1 MDDTRRQP
9 VKLRIPGTEIT
20 EPVPVV
26 PPETTG
32 QITIR
37 EIRTFRISA
46 ARAGGTETPVIE
58 SRPDDVV
65 EVELEDGTRF
75 WTSQE
80 RLRTEVLGLAGT
92 RAADGVVELPATLE
106 RRSASR
112 GVMGKIVIK
121 TLKFFRID
129 VAEKAARF
137 IAEKL
142 ENHLLGTKDD
152 NRGPGLYRLSGEELT
167 LSPVPEPVLTL
178 PADRPSLLFLHG
190 TASST
195 AGSFGKLWT
204 EKRRP
209 QRQQLL
215 TPYEGRVFGLE
226 HETLSKSP
234 IHNAITVAERLPAGA
249 RLHLVSH
256 SRGGMVGEL
265 LCRAGMEGGR
275 DPFDPADL
283 SFFAERNPDRVRGDL
298 ERLNNLLREKRFRIE
313 RFVRVACPARG
324 TTLASER
331 LDIYLSVLFN
341 LLGGFG
347 FVAKLPGG
355 VFTSIFSEL
364 IMAVAKER
372 SDPSVL
378 PGIEAMIPSSPLV
391 ALLNR
396 AKAPVSGELR
406 VIAGDIEGDNVLSAI
421 GTLLTD
427 PLYQDDHDL
436 VVNTDAMFGGAERS
450 GGAGFLFRR
459 GPDVNHFSYF
469 ENADSAEGLARTLS
483 RSGSEADGFEP
494 FSVRATDSGTPPYEK
509 RDVADGAPVVFVLPG
524 IMGSHLTIGDNRI
537 WLDPLDIARGKFDL
551 LGYGTPNL
559 VKAEAPL
566 WIFYGD
572 LVKHLAR
579 THRVEPFPFDWR
591 LSVFDEAKRLAAAIT
606 RILDTTEKSRQPVSI
621 VAHSMGGLV
630 ARAMIAAHPEVWE
643 RMKGRSEARLIM
655 LGTPNGGSHAVAQ
668 VLTGRDSL
676 IRKIAL
682 LDVTRKQRDLIGIVA
697 RFPGLLEMLPALSSF
712 DLFDAATWQTLAAA
726 DPEKGTWHPPTAAAL
741 KAARANREKLAASPI
756 DPQRICYIAGCAPAT
771 PVDLTVEE
779 TGTRKRLV
787 FHATPRGDGRV
798 PWETGIPEGV
808 RTWYL
813 QAAHGDLPTA
823 EEGFDAITDLLR
835 RGTTDRLPTT
845 PPETRGVPER
855 FELPAEREPLYPDF
869 TDLARTAVGAGR
881 MKRARRTE
889 RKIRTSVRH
898 GNLAFGGYPVLVG
911 HYKGD
916 TIISAEAYLDRTL
929 DGRLSARHRLG
940 IYPGDDG
947 TAEVF
952 LNPEW
957 ERSQRSDG
965 KPAGAIVIGLGE
977 VGKLSPGRLLRAVSR
992 GARAYA
998 MARAEC
1004 PQVKS
1009 GKGGPAG
1016 ITALLV
1022 GTGAGG
1028 VSVQDSVTAILRG
1041 VIDANRAIADSG
1053 RADCAPIEEIEFVEL
1068 YEDRAIHAAR
1078 TLARLRSD
1086 PDIARAFAIDAEPLV
1101 IPLEGGMRRASFLE
1115 EDPWWQR
1122 LQIIEDEEERLSFN
1136 LLTDRARA
1144 EVYLQQSQRSLAD
1157 RFIEEMSETTA
1168 SGEGVAV
1175 TLFEMLVPNELK
1187 EFAIERRDMVLV
1199 LNDTAARYP
1208 WEMMQERPMADDTP
1222 HGRKPLAVQAGMV
1235 RQLLV
1240 EKFRERVV
1248 TARETTAL
1256 VIGNPT
1262 TPFTNLPAAE
1272 QEAHEV
1278 EKALKGA
1285 GYTVIPLI
1293 GSDATGP
1300 AILTELFA
1308 RDYRI
1313 VHLAGHGVLDY
1324 RPPVPC
1330 GSCHQPTDGTS
1341 VTGMVIGEN
1350 QFLTAAQIRQMRT
1363 VPQLVFVNCCHLG
1376 KVDNRQAPRNL
1387 PNLAANVA
1395 TELIRMGVRGVVAAG
1410 WAVQD
1415 DAAALFAATFYR
1427 EMLSGTPFGQAV
1439 HAARAATYAAHPEA
1453 NTWGAYQC
1461 YGDPDFTLGKG
1472 DAPPAPRARQKTYAA
1487 LSEAIVDLENI
1498 AAAAKTARGPAVD
1511 WHLKSIRTIEQSI
1524 PAAWLASGALQAALG
1539 QAYGELK
1546 QFAEAVDHY
1555 RRATTDDRGLATI
1568 KTAEQ
1573 LWNIQ
1578 SRWAQE
1584 VATTNPTRAL
1594 QLVTEAEERLM
1605 DLNRALGETGER
1617 LALLGSV
1624 AKRRMMIAVDVSG
1637 KRDALLAMA
1646 EYYHRAYA
1654 LGAEGGKPS
1663 YYPLVNHLTA
1673 QTLAALLD
1681 EKGAL
1686 PADFETS
1693 VDKAVELAEN
1703 EHQAGPDFWNT
1714 TTPVDCLLL
1723 RHLAAGDLAD
1733 YTGDI
1738 IDGYARAKNVG
1749 SPREFQSVLDQLD
1762 FLKKVLAAA
1771 PENEHRR
1778 ALMAALEEI
1787 RQGAE
1792 TAGSGD
1798 EKPGITLKGV
1808 EITPWVSTRYPTG
1821 SGGERSIYTHA
1832 PLAVETGFPIR
1843 LKHSA
1848 PIEVLARGESP
1859 PTAGAEP
1866 PETVPR
1872 MIAVPPD
1879 TGEEL
1884 QPVQL
1889 GASAPRQAKP
1899 GSEFTARFVAYEKA
1913 LEQEVRELL
1922 TKLAPSAETVLGIQ
1936 ECRWK
1941 RDTRVTVKLSG
1952 RGLAV
1957 DPPEQDFIWQGGR
1970 NILEFDVTVP
1980 KDAEEGAIPLKF
1992 DVAIEGI
1999 IVARLRLELEITAA
2013 PKKKG
2018 MATATGEP
2026 AKTAFASYSSKDRL
2040 RVLDRVDAIKIAA
2053 GIDVFQDCLDLNP
2066 GEEWKPRLDSEIRDR
2081 DLFLLFWSKSASESK
2096 WVVWELETAMKEK
2109 GEQALQIHPLDP
2121 GVKPPPGMEKLNIG
2135 SNAMW
2140 VRKGYEAVLKE
2151 RESAGP
2157 S

>member
-1 MDDTRRQP
+1 MDDSKQP

-20 EPVPVV
+20 APIPAV
-26 PPETTG
+26 PPETAG

-37 EIRTFRISA
+37 EVRTFQLSA
-46 ARAGGTETPVIE
+46 SRAGGAELPIIE

-65 EVELEDGTRF
+65 EVELEDGSRF

-92 RAADGVVELPATLE
+92 RAADGVLELPAAID

-112 GVMGKIVIK
+112 GFLGKIVIK
-121 TLKFFRID
+121 TLKFFKID
-129 VAEKAARF
+129 VAHMAARF

-142 ENHLLGTKDD
+142 ENHLLGTGDK

-167 LSPVPEPVLTL
+167 LTPVSEPVLTL
-178 PADRPSLLFLHG
+178 PPDRPSLLFLHG

-195 AGSFGKLWT
+195 EGSFGKLWT
-204 EKRRP
+204 DKRRP

-226 HETLSKSP
+226 HETLSKNP
-234 IHNAITVAERLPAGA
+234 IDNAIAAAERLPAGA

-275 DPFDPADL
+275 DPFDAADL
-283 SFFAERNPDRVRGDL
+283 EFFGERNPGKARGDL
-298 ERLNNLLREKRFRIE
+298 ERLNNLLKEKQFRIE

-341 LLGGFG
+341 LLAGFG

-372 SDPSVL
+372 SDPTVL

-396 AKAPVSGELR
+396 AKAPVAGELR

-436 VVNTDAMFGGAERS
+436 VVNTDAMFGGSERS
-450 GGAGFLFRR
+450 GGAAFLFRR
-459 GPDVNHFSYF
+459 GSDVNHFSYF
-469 ENADSAEGLARTLS
+469 ENPDSAEGLARTLS
-483 RSGSEADGFEP
+483 RSSSEADGFEP
-494 FSVRATDSGTPPYEK
+494 FSVRAADSGTPPYEK
-509 RDVADGAPVVFVLPG
+509 RDVAEGAPVVFMLPG
-524 IMGSHLTIGDNRI
+524 IMGSHLAIGENRV
-537 WLDPLDIARGKFDL
+537 WLDPFDIARGKFDL
-551 LGYGTPNL
+551 LAYGTPNL

-566 WIFYGD
+566 WICYGD

-591 LSVFDEAKRLAAAIT
+591 LSVFDEAKRLAAAVVKA
-606 RILDTTEKSRQPVSI
+606 LDATEKTKSPVSI

-643 RMKGRSEARLIM
+643 RMTGRAEARLIM
-655 LGTPNGGSHAVAQ
+655 LGTPNGGSHAVTQ

-676 IRKIAL
+676 IRKLAL
-682 LDVTRKQRDLIGIVA
+682 LDVTRKQRELIGIVA
-697 RFPGLLEMLPALSSF
+697 KFPGLLEMLPPQSTF
-712 DLFDAATWQTLAAA
+712 DLFDAAAWQSLATA
-726 DPEKGTWHPPTAAAL
+726 DPDKGTWQPPTAAAL
-741 KAARANREKLAASPI
+741 KAARANRERLAASPI
-756 DPQRICYIAGCAPAT
+756 DPQRMLYVAGCAPAT
-771 PVDLTVEE
+771 PVDLTIAD
-779 TGTRKRLV
+779 TGAKKRLV
-787 FHATPRGDGRV
+787 FHATTRGDGRV
-798 PWETGIPEGV
+798 PWETGIPQGV
-808 RTWYL
+808 KTWYL
-813 QAAHGDLPTA
+813 QAAHGDLPST

-835 RGTTDRLPTT
+835 HGTTDRLPTA
-845 PPETRGVPER
+845 PPETRGAPER
-855 FELPAEREPLYPDF
+855 FELPPERDQLYPDF
-869 TDLARTAVGAGR
+869 ADLARTAVGAGR
-881 MKRARRTE
+881 TKRPRRTE
-889 RKIRTSVRH
+889 RKIKVSVRH
-898 GNLAFGGYPVLVG
+898 GSLAFAGHPVLVG

-940 IYPGDDG
+940 IYPGEDG
-947 TAEVF
+947 TGEVF

-957 ERSQRSDG
+957 EQSQRSDG

-992 GARAYA
+992 GARAYSI
-998 MARAEC
+998 ARIEC
-1004 PQVKS
+1004 SQAIN
-1009 GKGGPAG
+1009 GKGTTAG
-1016 ITALLV
+1016 ISALLV

-1028 VSVQDSVTAILRG
+1028 VSVQDAVTAILRG
-1041 VIDANRAIADSG
+1041 IIEANHSIAESG
-1053 RADCAPIEEIEFVEL
+1053 RPNCPPIEEVEFVEIF
-1068 YEDRAIHAAR
+1068 EDRAILAAR
-1078 TLARLRSD
+1078 TLGRLRND
-1086 PDIARAFAIDAEPLV
+1086 PDIARAFAIDADPMV
-1101 IPLEGGMRRASFLE
+1101 IPLEGGMRRASFVE
-1115 EDPWWQR
+1115 DDPWWQR
-1122 LQIIEDEEERLSFN
+1122 LQITEDEDERLSFN

-1168 SGEGVAV
+1168 GNNGVAV

-1187 EFAIERRDMVLV
+1187 EYSIERRDVVLV
-1199 LNDTAARYP
+1199 LNDASARYP
-1208 WEMMQERPMADDTP
+1208 WEMMQERLMAGDAARE
-1222 HGRKPLAVQAGMV
+1222 RKPLAVQAGMV

-1248 TARETTAL
+1248 TARDTTAL
-1256 VIGNPT
+1256 VIGNPP
-1262 TPFTNLPAAE
+1262 TPFISLPAAE
-1272 QEAHEV
+1272 QEAREV
-1278 EKALKGA
+1278 ETALKEA
-1285 GYTVIPLI
+1285 RYTVTSLI
-1293 GSDATGP
+1293 GPNATGP

-1330 GSCHQPTDGTS
+1330 DTCHSPTDGNP

-1376 KVDNRQAPRNL
+1376 KVDKRLPPRNL

-1415 DAAALFAATFYR
+1415 DSAALFAATFYR
-1427 EMLSGTPFGQAV
+1427 EMLNGATFGDAV
-1439 HAARAATYAAHPEA
+1439 HAARATTYAAHPEA

-1472 DAPPAPRARQKTYAA
+1472 DASRAPRAARKSYAA
-1487 LSEAIVDLENI
+1487 LSEAVIELENI

-1511 WHLKSIRTIEQSI
+1511 WHLKAIRTIEQSV
-1524 PAAWLASGALQAALG
+1524 PAAWLTSGALQEALG
-1539 QAYGELK
+1539 KAYGELK
-1546 QFAEAVDHY
+1546 QFAEAVEHY
-1555 RRATTDDRGLATI
+1555 RRAIDDNKGLATI

-1573 LWNIQ
+1573 LWNLQ
-1578 SRWAQE
+1578 SRWAKE
-1584 VATTNPTRAL
+1584 VAATDPVRAL
-1594 QLVTEAEERLM
+1594 QLVTEAEERLQGLS
-1605 DLNRALGETGER
+1605 DALGETDER
-1617 LALLGSV
+1617 LSLLGSV
-1624 AKRRMMIAVDVSG
+1624 AKRRMMIATAVAD
-1637 KRDALLAMA
+1637 KQAALRAMA
-1646 EYYHRAYA
+1646 EYYDRAYA
-1654 LGAEGGKPS
+1654 LGVERGAPS

-1673 QTLAALLD
+1673 LTLAYLLD
-1681 EKGAL
+1681 ETGHL
-1686 PADFETS
+1686 PPDFDPS
-1693 VDKAVELAEN
+1693 VDRAVALAE
-1703 EHQAGPDFWNT
+1703 ETHRASPDFWNT
-1714 TTPVDCLLL
+1714 ITPVDCLLL
-1723 RHLAAGDLAD
+1723 RHLAAEDLAD
-1733 YTGDI
+1733 HTGEI
-1738 IDGYARAKNVG
+1738 IADYARARNVG

-1762 FLKKVLAAA
+1762 FLKKVIASAPENTRRQALIAALEDIRTGAESAGSGEESRAPAPPILMSVGAAYPAMPPIAPRAATLSREPTCGGGPPPPIVPKMAAA
-1771 PENEHRR
+1771 P
-1778 ALMAALEEI
+1778 
-1787 RQGAE
+1787 
-1792 TAGSGD
+1792 S
-1798 EKPGITLKGV
+1798 P
-1808 EITPWVSTRYPTG
+1808 
-1821 SGGERSIYTHA
+1821 
-1832 PLAVETGFPIR
+1832 AV
-1843 LKHSA
+1843 
-1848 PIEVLARGESP
+1848 
-1859 PTAGAEP
+1859 
-1866 PETVPR
+1866 
-1872 MIAVPPD
+1872 
-1879 TGEEL
+1879 EEL
-1884 QPVQL
+1884 QPVRL

-1913 LEQEVRELL
+1913 LEEEVRDLL
-1922 TKLAPSAETVLGIQ
+1922 TKLAPAAGTVLGIQ

-1941 RDTRVTVKLSG
+1941 QGTAVTVKLSG
-1952 RGLAV
+1952 RGLTV
-1957 DPPEQDFIWQGGR
+1957 DPPEQEFTWEGGR
-1970 NILEFDVTVP
+1970 SLLEFDVTVSG
-1980 KDAEEGAIPLKF
+1980 DAEEGTIPLKF
-1992 DVAIEGI
+1992 DVAIAGI
-1999 IVARLRLELEITAA
+1999 IVARLRLDMEITASV
-2013 PKKKG
+2013 KKKG
-2018 MATATGEP
+2018 VSTATGDP

-2053 GIDVFQDCLDLNP
+2053 GIDIFQDCLDLNP

-2081 DLFLLFWSKSASESK
+2081 DIFLLFWSQSASESK
-2096 WVVWELETAMKEK
+2096 WVLWELDTAMKEK

-2121 GVKPPPGMEKLNIG
+2121 GLKPPPGLDKLNIG

-2151 RESAGP
+2151 RRDAGP
-2157 S
+2157 N

>member
-1 MDDTRRQP
+1 MDDSKQP

-20 EPVPVV
+20 APIPAV
-26 PPETTG
+26 PPETAG
-32 QITIR
+32 QITIM
-37 EIRTFRISA
+37 EVRTFQLSA
-46 ARAGGTETPVIE
+46 SRAGGAELPVIE

-75 WTSQE
+75 WTTQE

-92 RAADGVVELPATLE
+92 RAADGVLELPAAID

-112 GVMGKIVIK
+112 GFIGKIVIK
-121 TLKFFRID
+121 TLKFFKID
-129 VAEKAARF
+129 VAHMAAGF

-142 ENHLLGTKDD
+142 ENHLLGTRDE

-167 LSPVPEPVLTL
+167 LTPVSEPVLTL

-195 AGSFGKLWT
+195 EGSFGKLWT
-204 EKRRP
+204 DKRRP

-215 TPYEGRVFGLE
+215 TTYEGRVFGLE
-226 HETLSKSP
+226 HETLSKNP
-234 IHNAITVAERLPAGA
+234 IDNAIAAAERLPAGA

-275 DPFDPADL
+275 DPFDAADL
-283 SFFAERNPDRVRGDL
+283 EFFGERNPGKARGDL
-298 ERLNNLLREKRFRIE
+298 ERLNNLLKEKQFRIE

-347 FVAKLPGG
+347 FVTKLPGG
-355 VFTSIFSEL
+355 VFTSIFTEL

-372 SDPSVL
+372 SDPTVL

-396 AKAPVSGELR
+396 AKAPVAGELR

-421 GTLLTD
+421 GALLTD

-436 VVNTDAMFGGAERS
+436 VVNTDAMFGGSERS
-450 GGAGFLFRR
+450 GGAAFLFRR
-459 GPDVNHFSYF
+459 GSDVNHFSYF
-469 ENADSAEGLARTLS
+469 ENPDSAEGLARTLS

-494 FSVRATDSGTPPYEK
+494 FSVRATDSGIPPYEK
-509 RDVADGAPVVFVLPG
+509 RDVADEAPVVFVLPG
-524 IMGSHLTIGDNRI
+524 IMGSHLAIGENRV
-537 WLDPLDIARGKFDL
+537 WLDPFDIARGKFDL
-551 LGYGTPNL
+551 LTYGTPNL
-559 VKAEAPL
+559 VKAESPL
-566 WIFYGD
+566 WICYGD
-572 LVKHLAR
+572 LVKHLSR

-591 LSVFDEAKRLAAAIT
+591 LSIFDEGKRLAAAIVKA
-606 RILDTTEKSRQPVSI
+606 LDATEKTKSPVSI

-643 RMKGRSEARLIM
+643 RIKGRPDGRLIM
-655 LGTPNGGSHAVAQ
+655 LGTPNGGSHAVTQ

-676 IRKIAL
+676 IRKLAL
-682 LDVTRKQRDLIGIVA
+682 LDFTRKQRDLIGIVA
-697 RFPGLLEMLPALSSF
+697 KFPGLLEMLPPLSSF
-712 DLFDAATWQTLAAA
+712 DLFDAAAWQSLAAA
-726 DPEKGTWHPPTAAAL
+726 DPDKGTWHPPTASAL
-741 KAARANREKLAASPI
+741 KAARANRERLADSPI
-756 DPQRICYIAGCAPAT
+756 DPQRMLYIAGCAPAT
-771 PVDLTVEE
+771 PVDLTIADAG
-779 TGTRKRLV
+779 TGKRLV

-798 PWETGIPEGV
+798 PWETGIPAGV

-813 QAAHGDLPTA
+813 QASHGDLPSA

-835 RGTTDRLPTT
+835 HGTTDRLPTA

-855 FELPAEREPLYPDF
+855 FELPPEREPLYPDF
-869 TDLARTAVGAGR
+869 TDLARTAVGASR
-881 MKRARRTE
+881 RKRPRRTE
-889 RKIRTSVRH
+889 RKIQVSIRH
-898 GNLAFGGYPVLVG
+898 GNLAFARHPVLVG

-916 TIISAEAYLDRTL
+916 TVISAEAYLDRTL

-957 ERSQRSDG
+957 EQSQRSGG

-977 VGKLSPGRLLRAVSR
+977 VGKLSPGQLLRAVSR

-998 MARAEC
+998 IARAEC
-1004 PQVKS
+1004 PQAK
-1009 GKGGPAG
+1009 KGNAGPAG

-1028 VSVQDSVTAILRG
+1028 VSVQDAVTAILRG
-1041 VIDANRAIADSG
+1041 IIEANRAVAETG
-1053 RADCAPIEEIEFVEL
+1053 RADCVPIDEVEFVEL
-1068 YEDRAIHAAR
+1068 YEDRAIQAAR
-1078 TLARLRSD
+1078 IMARLRND
-1086 PDIARAFAIDAEPLV
+1086 PDISRAFAIDPEPLV
-1101 IPLEGGMRRASFLE
+1101 IPLEGGMRRASFFE

-1122 LQIIEDEEERLSFN
+1122 LQITENEEERLSFN

-1144 EVYLQQSQRSLAD
+1144 EVFLQQSQRSLAD
-1157 RFIEEMSETTA
+1157 KFIEEMSSSTA
-1168 SGEGVAV
+1168 SAEGVSV
-1175 TLFEMLVPNELK
+1175 TLFEMLLPNELK
-1187 EFAIERRDMVLV
+1187 EYTVERRDVVLV
-1199 LNDTAARYP
+1199 LNDAAARYP
-1208 WEMMQERPMADDTP
+1208 WEMMQARRRGDNAAPAE
-1222 HGRKPLAVQAGMV
+1222 KPLAVQAGMI

-1248 TARETTAL
+1248 TAHEMTAL
-1256 VIGNPT
+1256 VIGNPP

-1272 QEAHEV
+1272 QEALEV
-1278 EKALKGA
+1278 EKALRGT
-1285 GYTVIPLI
+1285 GYAVTPLI
-1293 GSDATGP
+1293 GAEATGP
-1300 AILTELFA
+1300 AIMTELFA

-1313 VHLAGHGVLDY
+1313 VHLAGHGVLDFT
-1324 RPPVPC
+1324 PPVPC
-1330 GSCHQPTDGTS
+1330 GSCHQQTGGNP

-1376 KVDNRQAPRNL
+1376 KVDERQAPRNL
-1387 PNLAANVA
+1387 SNLAANVA

-1427 EMLSGTPFGQAV
+1427 EMLGGAPFGDAV

-1472 DAPPAPRARQKTYAA
+1472 EAAPVQRVTRKAYAA
-1487 LSEAIVDLENI
+1487 ISEAIIDLENI
-1498 AAAAKTARGPAVD
+1498 AAAAKTARGPAID
-1511 WHLKSIRTIEQSI
+1511 WHLKAIRTIEQSV
-1524 PAAWLASGALQAALG
+1524 PAPWLSCGALQAALG
-1539 QAYGELK
+1539 HACGELK
-1546 QFAEAVDHY
+1546 RFAEAVEHY
-1555 RRATTDDRGLATI
+1555 RRATSDDKGLATI

-1573 LWNIQ
+1573 LWNLQ

-1584 VATTNPTRAL
+1584 VAATDPARAL
-1594 QLVTEAEERLM
+1594 QLVTEAEERL
-1605 DLNRALGETGER
+1605 LALCSALGETGER
-1617 LALLGSV
+1617 LSLLGSV
-1624 AKRRMMIAVDVSG
+1624 AKRRMMIATKVSD
-1637 KRDALLAMA
+1637 KRAALYAMA
-1646 EYYHRAYA
+1646 EHYYRAYS
-1654 LGAEGGKPS
+1654 LGIEEGKPS

-1673 QTLAALLD
+1673 QTLAFLLD
-1681 EKGAL
+1681 DNGQL
-1686 PADFETS
+1686 PPGFDAS
-1693 VDKAVELAEN
+1693 VDKAVELADN
-1703 EHQAGPDFWNT
+1703 EHRANPDFWNT
-1714 TTPVDCLLL
+1714 ITPVDCLLI
-1723 RHLAAGDLAD
+1723 RHLAVGDLAAN
-1733 YTGDI
+1733 TGRI
-1738 IDGYARAKNVG
+1738 ISEYANAKNMG
-1749 SPREFQSVLDQLD
+1749 SPREFQSVLDQLE
-1762 FLKKVLAAA
+1762 FLGKVIASA
-1771 PENEHRR
+1771 PENAMRQG
-1778 ALMAALEEI
+1778 LIAALQEI
-1787 RQGAE
+1787 REGAE
-1792 TAGSGD
+1792 TAGSG
-1798 EKPGITLKGV
+1798 EESRLPAPPILMSVGRG
-1808 EITPWVSTRYPTG
+1808 YPAGLDFALPRAAMSREPTV
-1821 SGGERSIYTHA
+1821 GGGA
-1832 PLAVETGFPIR
+1832 PPPPVPKMAAAPSPAVE
-1843 LKHSA
+1843 
-1848 PIEVLARGESP
+1848 
-1859 PTAGAEP
+1859 EP
-1866 PETVPR
+1866 
-1872 MIAVPPD
+1872 
-1879 TGEEL
+1879 
-1884 QPVQL
+1884 QPVRL

-1913 LEQEVRELL
+1913 LEEEVRDLL
-1922 TKLAPSAETVLGIQ
+1922 TKLAPTAGTVLGIQ
-1936 ECRWK
+1936 ECRWQ

-1952 RGLAV
+1952 RGLTV

-1970 NILEFDVTVP
+1970 SMLEFDVSVP
-1980 KDAEEGAIPLKF
+1980 TETEEGTIPLKF

-1999 IVARLRLELEITAA
+1999 IVARLRLELEITAS

-2018 MATATGEP
+2018 QATATGEP

-2081 DLFLLFWSKSASESK
+2081 DLFLLFWSQSASESK
-2096 WVVWELETAMKEK
+2096 WVVWELETALKEK

-2121 GVKPPPGMEKLNIG
+2121 GVKPPPGLEKLNIG

-2151 RESAGP
+2151 RASAGP
-2157 S
+2157 KP

>member
-1 MDDTRRQP
+1 MDDSKQP
-9 VKLRIPGTEIT
+9 IKLRIPGTEIQ
-20 EPVPVV
+20 VPIPEI

-37 EIRTFRISA
+37 EVRTFQISA
-46 ARAGGTETPVIE
+46 SRAGGTETPVIE

-75 WTSQE
+75 WTTQE
-80 RLRTEVLGLAGT
+80 RLRTEVLGLVGT
-92 RAADGVVELPATLE
+92 RAADGVLELPTTIE

-112 GVMGKIVIK
+112 GFIGKIVIK
-121 TLKFFRID
+121 TLKFFKID
-129 VAEKAARF
+129 VAHMAARF

-142 ENHLLGTKDD
+142 ENHLLGTRDE

-167 LSPVPEPVLTL
+167 LTPVSDAVLTL
-178 PADRPSLLFLHG
+178 PPDRPSLLFLHG

-204 EKRRP
+204 DKRRP

-226 HETLSKSP
+226 HETLSKNP
-234 IHNAITVAERLPAGA
+234 IDNAIAAAERLPAGA

-275 DPFDPADL
+275 DPFDAADL
-283 SFFAERNPDRVRGDL
+283 EFFGERNPGKARGDL
-298 ERLNNLLREKRFRIE
+298 ERLNNLLKEKQFKIE

-331 LDIYLSVLFN
+331 LDIYLSVLLN

-372 SDPSVL
+372 SDPTVL

-396 AKAPVSGELR
+396 AKAPVAGELR

-436 VVNTDAMFGGAERS
+436 VVNTDAMFGGSERS
-450 GGAGFLFRR
+450 GGAAFLFRR
-459 GPDVNHFSYF
+459 GSDVNHFSYF
-469 ENADSAEGLARTLS
+469 ENPDSAEGLARTLS

-509 RDVADGAPVVFVLPG
+509 RDVAEGAPVVFVLPG
-524 IMGSHLTIGDNRI
+524 IMGSHLAIGENRV
-537 WLDPLDIARGKFDL
+537 WLDPIDIARGKFDL
-551 LGYGTPNL
+551 LSYGTPNL
-559 VKAEAPL
+559 VRAESPL
-566 WIFYGD
+566 WLCYGD
-572 LVKHLAR
+572 LVKHLSR

-591 LSVFDEAKRLAAAIT
+591 LSIFDEAKRLAAAI
-606 RILDTTEKSRQPVSI
+606 LKALEATEKTKSPVSI

-643 RMKGRSEARLIM
+643 RMKGRPDGRLIM
-655 LGTPNGGSHAVAQ
+655 LGTPNGGSHAVTQ

-676 IRKIAL
+676 IRKLAL
-682 LDVTRKQRDLIGIVA
+682 LDFTRKQRELIGIVA
-697 RFPGLLEMLPALSSF
+697 KFPGLLEMLPPLSSF
-712 DLFDAATWQTLAAA
+712 DLFDAEAWQSLAAA
-726 DPEKGTWHPPTAAAL
+726 DPDKGTWHPPTASAL
-741 KAARANREKLAASPI
+741 KTARANRERLAASPI
-756 DPQRICYIAGCAPAT
+756 DPQRMLYVAGCAPAT
-771 PVDLTVEE
+771 PVDLTIEGA
-779 TGTRKRLV
+779 GTRTRLA

-798 PWETGIPEGV
+798 PWETGIPDGV

-813 QAAHGDLPTA
+813 QASHGDLPSA

-835 RGTTDRLPTT
+835 HGTTDRLPTA

-855 FELPAEREPLYPDF
+855 FELPPEREPLYPDF

-881 MKRARRTE
+881 TKRPRRTE
-889 RKIRTSVRH
+889 RKIQVSIRH
-898 GNLAFGGYPVLVG
+898 GNLAFARHPVLVG

-957 ERSQRSDG
+957 EQSQRSGG

-977 VGKLSPGRLLRAVSR
+977 VGKLSPGQLLRAVSR

-998 MARAEC
+998 IARAEC
-1004 PQVKS
+1004 PQVK
-1009 GKGGPAG
+1009 KGNAGPAG

-1028 VSVQDSVTAILRG
+1028 VAVHDAVTAILRG
-1041 VIDANRAIADSG
+1041 IIEANRAIAESG
-1053 RADCAPIEEIEFVEL
+1053 RTDCAPIDEVEFVEL

-1078 TLARLRSD
+1078 LLARLRND
-1086 PDIARAFAIDAEPLV
+1086 PDIARAFAIDPDPLV
-1101 IPLEGGMRRASFLE
+1101 IPLEGGMRRASFFE

-1122 LQIIEDEEERLSFN
+1122 LQITENEEERLSFN

-1144 EVYLQQSQRSLAD
+1144 EVFLQQSQRSLAD
-1157 RFIEEMSETTA
+1157 KFIEEMSSSTA
-1168 SGEGVAV
+1168 SAEGVAV
-1175 TLFEMLVPNELK
+1175 TLFEMLLPNELK
-1187 EFAIERRDMVLV
+1187 EYTVERRDVVLV
-1199 LNDTAARYP
+1199 LNDAAARYP
-1208 WEMMQERPMADDTP
+1208 WEMMQARRRGDNAAPAE
-1222 HGRKPLAVQAGMV
+1222 KPLAVQAGMI

-1248 TARETTAL
+1248 TAHEMTAL
-1256 VIGNPT
+1256 VIGNPP
-1262 TPFTNLPAAE
+1262 TPFTSLPAAE
-1272 QEAHEV
+1272 QEALEV
-1278 EKALKGA
+1278 EKALKGT
-1285 GYTVIPLI
+1285 GYAVTPLI
-1293 GSDATGP
+1293 GAEATGP
-1300 AILTELFA
+1300 AIMTELLA

-1313 VHLAGHGVLDY
+1313 VHLAGHGVLDFT
-1324 RPPVPC
+1324 PPAPC
-1330 GSCHQPTDGTS
+1330 GACHQPTGGNP

-1376 KVDNRQAPRNL
+1376 KVDERQAPRNL

-1427 EMLSGTPFGQAV
+1427 EMLAGAPFGDAV
-1439 HAARAATYAAHPEA
+1439 HAARATTYAAHPEA

-1472 DAPPAPRARQKTYAA
+1472 EAAPVQRITRKAYAA
-1487 LSEAIVDLENI
+1487 ISEAIIDLENI
-1498 AAAAKTARGPAVD
+1498 AAAAKTARGPAID
-1511 WHLKSIRTIEQSI
+1511 WHLKAIRTIEQSV
-1524 PAAWLASGALQAALG
+1524 PAPWLSCGTLQAAFG
-1539 QAYGELK
+1539 NACGELK
-1546 QFAEAVDHY
+1546 RFAEAVAHY
-1555 RRATTDDRGLATI
+1555 RKATDDDKGLATI

-1573 LWNIQ
+1573 LWNLQ

-1584 VATTNPTRAL
+1584 VAANDPAQAL
-1594 QLVTEAEERLM
+1594 QLVTEAEDRL
-1605 DLNRALGETGER
+1605 LALCSALGETGER
-1617 LALLGSV
+1617 LSLLGSV
-1624 AKRRMMIAVDVSG
+1624 AKRRMMIATKVSD
-1637 KRDALLAMA
+1637 KRAALHAMA
-1646 EYYHRAYA
+1646 EHYYRAYSI
-1654 LGAEGGKPS
+1654 GAEKGNPS

-1673 QTLAALLD
+1673 QTLAFLLGD
-1681 EKGAL
+1681 NGHL
-1686 PADFETS
+1686 PPGFDAS
-1693 VDKAVELAEN
+1693 VDKAVEIAEN
-1703 EHQAGPDFWNT
+1703 EHRANPDFWNT
-1714 TTPVDCLLL
+1714 ITPVDCLLI

-1733 YTGDI
+1733 TTGHI
-1738 IDGYARAKNVG
+1738 ISEYANAKNLG
-1749 SPREFQSVLDQLD
+1749 SPREFQSVLDQLE
-1762 FLKKVLAAA
+1762 FLGQVIASA
-1771 PENEHRR
+1771 PETAMRQG
-1778 ALMAALEEI
+1778 LIAALKEI
-1787 RQGAE
+1787 REGAE
-1792 TAGSGD
+1792 TAGSG
-1798 EKPGITLKGV
+1798 EESRTLAPPILMSV
-1808 EITPWVSTRYPTG
+1808 G
-1821 SGGERSIYTHA
+1821 SGYPAGLDLALPRAALSRGPTCGGDA
-1832 PLAVETGFPIR
+1832 PPPIVP
-1843 LKHSA
+1843 KMAAAPSPSA
-1848 PIEVLARGESP
+1848 
-1859 PTAGAEP
+1859 
-1866 PETVPR
+1866 
-1872 MIAVPPD
+1872 
-1879 TGEEL
+1879 EEL

-1913 LEQEVRELL
+1913 LEEEVRDLL
-1922 TKLAPSAETVLGIQ
+1922 TKLAPTAGTVLGIQ
-1936 ECRWK
+1936 ECRWQ

-1952 RGLAV
+1952 RGLIV

-1970 NILEFDVTVP
+1970 SLLEFDVSVP
-1980 KDAEEGAIPLKF
+1980 AEAEEGAIPLKF

-1999 IVARLRLELEITAA
+1999 IVARLRLELEITAS

-2018 MATATGEP
+2018 QATATGEP

-2081 DLFLLFWSKSASESK
+2081 DLFLLFWSQSASESK
-2096 WVVWELETAMKEK
+2096 WVLWELDTAMKEK
-2109 GEQALQIHPLDP
+2109 GEQSLQLHPLDP
-2121 GVKPPPGMEKLNIG
+2121 GVKPPPGLDKLNIG

-2151 RESAGP
+2151 RASAGP
-2157 S
+2157 NP

>member
-1 MDDTRRQP
+1 MAEDKSTI
-9 VKLRIPGTEIT
+9 KLRIPGTEIT
-20 EPVPVV
+20 GAL
-26 PPETTG
+26 PPGTTG
-32 QITIR
+32 QITIK
-37 EIRTFRISA
+37 EVRTFQISA
-46 ARAGGTETPVIE
+46 ARSGGTETPVIE
-58 SRPDDVV
+58 SRSDDIV

-92 RAADGVVELPATLE
+92 RGADGVVELPATID
-106 RRSASR
+106 RRGASR
-112 GVMGKIVIK
+112 GLIGKIVIK
-121 TLKFFRID
+121 TLKFFNID

-142 ENHLLGTKDD
+142 ENHLLGTKDE
-152 NRGPGLYRLSGEELT
+152 NRGPGLYRFLPGDELAIT
-167 LSPVPEPVLTL
+167 PVSEAVLDL

-195 AGSFGKLWT
+195 TGSFGKLWT
-204 EKRRP
+204 DKRRP

-226 HETLSKSP
+226 HETLSKNP
-234 IHNAITVAERLPAGA
+234 IDNAIAAAERLPAGA

-265 LCRAGMEGGR
+265 LCRSGMEGGR
-275 DPFDPADL
+275 DPFDDADL
-283 SFFAERNPDRVRGDL
+283 AFFAERNPDKARGDL
-298 ERLNNLLREKRFRIE
+298 ERLNTLLKEKQFKIE

-341 LLGGFG
+341 LLEGYGFI
-347 FVAKLPGG
+347 AQLPGG
-355 VFTSIFSEL
+355 IFTSIFSEL

-372 SDPSVL
+372 TDPTVL

-396 AKAPVSGELR
+396 PKSPVAGELR

-427 PLYQDDHDL
+427 PLYQDDNDL
-436 VVNTDAMFGGAERS
+436 VVNTEAMFGGCERS
-450 GGAGFLFRR
+450 GGSGFIFRR

-469 ENADSAEGLARTLS
+469 ENADSADGLARTLS

-524 IMGSHLTIGDNRI
+524 IMGSHLAIDENRI
-537 WLDPLDIARGKFDL
+537 WLDPLDIARGKLQL
-551 LGYGTPNL
+551 LSYGTPNL
-559 VKAEAPL
+559 VKPDAPIWL
-566 WIFYGD
+566 FYGD
-572 LVKHLAR
+572 LVKHLAI

-591 LSVFDEAKRLAAAIT
+591 LSIFDEANRLADAIT
-606 RILDTTEKSRQPVSI
+606 KALDATEKSRQPVSI

-630 ARAMIAAHPEVWE
+630 ARAMIAARPEVWE
-643 RMKGRSEARLIM
+643 RMKERADARLIM
-655 LGTPNGGSHAVAQ
+655 LGTPNGGSHAVTQ

-676 IRKIAL
+676 IRKLAL
-682 LDVTRKQRDLIGIVA
+682 LDVTRKKRELIGIVA
-697 RFPGLLEMLPALSSF
+697 QFPGLLEMLPALSSF
-712 DLFDAATWQTLAAA
+712 DLFSAAAWQNLADA
-726 DPEKGTWHPPTAAAL
+726 DPENDTWQPPTAAAL
-741 KAARANREKLAASPI
+741 AAANANRQKLAASPI
-756 DPQRICYIAGCAPAT
+756 DPQRMLYIAGCAPAT
-771 PVDLTVEE
+771 PVDLTIEDAGE
-779 TGTRKRLV
+779 KKRLV

-798 PWETGIPEGV
+798 PWEGGIPDGV
-808 RTWYL
+808 KAWYL
-813 QAAHGDLPTA
+813 QASHGDLPSA

-835 RGTTDRLPTT
+835 RGTTDLLPTA

-855 FELPAEREPLYPDF
+855 FELPAEKEPLYPDF

-881 MKRARRTE
+881 TKRPRRTE
-889 RKIRTSVRH
+889 RKIRISVRH
-898 GNLAFGGYPVLVG
+898 GNLAFAGHPVLVG

-929 DGRLSARHRLG
+929 DGRLSARHKLG
-940 IYPGDDG
+940 VYPGADG

-952 LNPEW
+952 LNLSW
-957 ERSQRSDG
+957 EESQRNDG
-965 KPAGAIVIGLGE
+965 KPAGAIVIGLGS
-977 VGKLSPGRLLRAVSR
+977 VGELSPGQLLRAVSR
-992 GARAYA
+992 GARAYSV
-998 MARAEC
+998 ARAEC
-1004 PQVKS
+1004 LPVRS
-1009 GKGGPAG
+1009 GTPGPAG
-1016 ITALLV
+1016 ISALLV

-1028 VSVQDSVTAILRG
+1028 VSVQDAVTAILRG
-1041 VIDANRAIADSG
+1041 IIDANHAIADSG
-1053 RADCAPIEEIEFVEL
+1053 RTDCAPIEEVEFVEL
-1068 YEDRAIHAAR
+1068 YEDRAIQAAR

-1086 PDIARAFAIDAEPLV
+1086 PDISRAFDIDATPLV
-1101 IPLEGGMRRASFLE
+1101 IPLEGGMRRASFFE

-1122 LQIIEDEEERLSFN
+1122 LQITEDEEERLSFN

-1168 SGEGVAV
+1168 SEEGVAV

-1187 EFAIERRDMVLV
+1187 EYTLDRRDMVLV

-1208 WEMMQERPMADDTP
+1208 WEMMQERRRGDSTA
-1222 HGRKPLAVQAGMV
+1222 RAEKPLAVQAGMV

-1240 EKFRERVV
+1240 ERFREQVV
-1248 TARETTAL
+1248 MAREATAL

-1272 QEAHEV
+1272 QEAREV
-1278 EKALKGA
+1278 VKSLKNY
-1285 GYTVIPLI
+1285 GYSITPLI
-1293 GSDATGP
+1293 GPDATGP
-1300 AILTELFA
+1300 AIMTELFA

-1330 GSCHQPTDGTS
+1330 GSCHQQTEGNP

-1376 KVDNRQAPRNL
+1376 KIDDRQPPRNL

-1415 DAAALFAATFYR
+1415 DAASLFAATFYR
-1427 EMLSGTPFGQAV
+1427 GMLTGSSFGQAV
-1439 HAARAATYAAHPEA
+1439 LAARIATYAAHPEA

-1472 DAPPAPRARQKTYAA
+1472 DGATVPRSRGISYTAI
-1487 LSEAIVDLENI
+1487 SEAIVDLENI
-1498 AAAAKTARGPAVD
+1498 AAAAKTSRGPAVD
-1511 WHLKSIRTIEQSI
+1511 GHLKAIRGIEQSV
-1524 PAAWLASGALQAALG
+1524 PPAWLACGTLQEALG
-1539 QAYGELK
+1539 RAYGELK
-1546 QFAEAVDHY
+1546 QFAEAVEHY
-1555 RRATTDDRGLATI
+1555 RRATDDDQGLATI
-1568 KTAEQ
+1568 RTAEQ
-1573 LWNIQ
+1573 LWNLQ

-1584 VATTNPTRAL
+1584 LAAADPAKAL
-1594 QLVTEAEERLM
+1594 HLVTEAEERLTG
-1605 DLNRALGETGER
+1605 LNSALGETVER
-1617 LALLGSV
+1617 LSLLGSV
-1624 AKRRMMIAVDVSG
+1624 AKRRMMIATEVPE
-1637 KRDALLAMA
+1637 KQAALHAMA
-1646 EYYHRAYA
+1646 DHYYRAYA
-1654 LGAEGGKPS
+1654 LGLERGKPS

-1673 QTLAALLD
+1673 QTLAHLLD
-1681 EKGAL
+1681 GEEQL
-1686 PADFETS
+1686 PPDFES
-1693 VDKAVELAEN
+1693 AVDKAVELAEG
-1703 EHQAGPDFWNT
+1703 EHNASPDFWNT
-1714 TTPVDCLLL
+1714 ATPVDCLLL

-1733 YTGDI
+1733 YTGEI
-1738 IDGYARAKNVG
+1738 IAEYACAKNLG
-1749 SPREFQSVLDQLD
+1749 SLREFQSVLDQLE
-1762 FLKKVLAAA
+1762 FLKNVLSSA
-1771 PENEHRR
+1771 PETSRMQGLMT
-1778 ALMAALEEI
+1778 ALQEI

-1792 TAGSGD
+1792 TAGSGE
-1798 EKPGITLKGV
+1798 EKRPVESRTTLSVG
-1808 EITPWVSTRYPTG
+1808 
-1821 SGGERSIYTHA
+1821 
-1832 PLAVETGFPIR
+1832 TGFPIR
-1843 LKHSA
+1843 LKSSA
-1848 PIEVLARGESP
+1848 PSPAEPSRGEP
-1859 PTAGAEP
+1859 PPVGAEP
-1866 PETVPR
+1866 PPTVGGWPPPAPAPKMSGTVPS
-1872 MIAVPPD
+1872 AA
-1879 TGEEL
+1879 EEL

-1899 GSEFTARFVAYEKA
+1899 GGEFTARFVAYEKA
-1913 LEQEVRELL
+1913 LEQEVRDLL
-1922 TKLAPSAETVLGIQ
+1922 TKLAPSAEPVLGIQ

-1952 RGLAV
+1952 RGLTV
-1957 DPPEQDFIWQGGR
+1957 DPPEQEFTWQGGR
-1970 NILEFDVTVP
+1970 SLLEFDVTVP
-1980 KDAEEGAIPLKF
+1980 KGAEEGTIPLKF

-1999 IVARLRLELEITAA
+1999 IVARLRLDLEITAA
-2013 PKKKG
+2013 PKRKRV
-2018 MATATGEP
+2018 ATASGEP

-2066 GEEWKPRLDSEIRDR
+2066 GEEFKPRLDSEIRER
-2081 DLFLLFWSKSASESK
+2081 DLFLLFWSKSASESR
-2096 WVVWELETAMKEK
+2096 WVGWELETALTEK
-2109 GEQALQIHPLDP
+2109 GEEALQLHPLDP
-2121 GVKPPPGMEKLNIG
+2121 GVDPPPGLEKLNIG

-2140 VRKGYEAVLKE
+2140 VRKGYEAVVTE
-2151 RESAGP
+2151 RGNAGP
-2157 S
+2157 P